1 MALLTHDGA
10 TNQQITAYELRSGGT
25 SPRFMINQLRLA
37 EHWLRSTASTATIP
51 ILDSGEVARLPVA
64 VPPLAEQE
72 EIVTYIDEA
81 TSPLR
86 AVVDRARSEVSLLRE
101 FQTRLMANVVTGK
114 LDVREAAAQLPEEH
128 LEPVKDSGAESE
140 EAEAG
145 DADGPETEETSE

>member
-1 MALLTHDGA
+1 M
-10 TNQQITAYELRSGGT
+10 
-25 SPRFMINQLRLA
+25 
-37 EHWLRSTASTATIP
+37 
-51 ILDSGEVARLPVA
+51 
-64 VPPLAEQE
+64 
-72 EIVTYIDEA
+72 TYIDEA